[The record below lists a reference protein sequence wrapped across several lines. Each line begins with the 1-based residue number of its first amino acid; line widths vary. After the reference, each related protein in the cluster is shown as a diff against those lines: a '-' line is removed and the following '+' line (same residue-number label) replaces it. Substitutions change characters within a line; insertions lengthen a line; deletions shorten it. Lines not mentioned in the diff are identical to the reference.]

1 MPARQRNHTRSRP
14 FLVFPALIVL
24 AHLAVAPALASAQ
37 PQEAFLPVRLDAATG
52 EVFLEI
58 DRLDEDIL
66 YMVTL
71 ATGLG
76 VSGAGLDRGQPG
88 TEAVVRFEHH
98 GPRVLM
104 VRQNA
109 EIGGTSGT
117 EAELRAIRESFPTSV
132 LASLPVVE
140 RNGARL
146 VVNATDLFL
155 SDVYDAG
162 SALRDAGAGGARL
175 DRERSVISPDFTAS
189 YPRNTEVRAI
199 LTFLA
204 DDPGGEVDQHAPDG
218 RFVTIEQHHSFM
230 ELPSEPFPRRAY
242 DPRTGN
248 SSATLQDY
256 SEGFDG
262 DYRLRSVERW
272 RLVPSD
278 PEGYLRGELVEPVE
292 PIVFHLDPGLQEPY
306 RSAYREGA
314 TWWNDAFEAAGFR
327 NAFQVR
333 DLPEGADRMDARY
346 SMIQLLHRSA
356 AGPSHGGG
364 RSDPRTGEIVQG
376 MPRMDS
382 HRSIIDYNIWAGLQ
396 PAYAAMGVEPQ
407 LDAEAFAMARRRQ
420 HVAHEVGHAL
430 GFPHNH
436 IAASQGRTSVMDYPF
451 PLIELDDQGRLDI
464 SRAYHPG
471 IGYSDS
477 LSVRYAYT
485 WFPTPQAEAEGLEAI
500 VQEALDRGHRFITGG
515 HAGLPSSL
523 PEAHQW
529 VEGETL
535 FDALD
540 RTLGVRRV
548 LLEHFDERAIR
559 PGEPMAWLNQRLAHV
574 YLHHR
579 YSVEGVV
586 KYVGG
591 MQFVYALRGDGQ
603 VPTEVIP
610 AARQREALDRIATVL
625 SPEEL
630 AVPDRIIELIPP
642 VPSGFSELEP
652 WIGSSAGPALDPLA
666 IARSFAQEVVD
677 NLLHRERMAR
687 VVAFRTRDPGQV
699 SLDEVLGRLV
709 EVTWGA
715 AGSRTGGQGAYRRA
729 AERAVLDGLFT
740 LASDQQATS
749 EVRDGA
755 EWQLARLAVELDGE
769 GGQDTAEQAHRERAS
784 REIEAYLV
792 RRIVPPLRT
801 GVIRINLPWP

>member
-1 MPARQRNHTRSRP
+1 MPRRSRNHARTLP
-14 FLVFPALIVL
+14 FLTLTSFGLL
-24 AHLAVAPALASAQ
+24 AAAVVPASAKA
-37 PQEAFLPVRLDAATG
+37 QEAFLPVRLDAATG
-52 EVFLEI
+52 DVFLEI

-88 TEAVVRFEHH
+88 DEAVVRFQHH

-109 EIGGTSGT
+109 EIGATSAN
-117 EAELRAIRESFPTSV
+117 EVERRAIREAFPTSV
-132 LASLPVVE
+132 IASFPVVE
-140 RNGARL
+140 QNGSRL

-155 SDVYDAG
+155 SDVYDAA
-162 SALRDAGAGGARL
+162 SALAEVGANGARL
-175 DRERSVISPDFTAS
+175 DRERSVISPEFTAS
-189 YPRNTEVRAI
+189 YPQNTEVRAA
-199 LTFLA
+199 LTFVS
-204 DDPGGEVDQHAPDG
+204 DDPSGPVSQHAPDG

-230 ELPSEPFPRRAY
+230 QLPSEPFPPRPY

-262 DYRLRSVERW
+262 DYRFRSVERW

-278 PEGYLRGELVEPVE
+278 PEAYMRGELVEPVE

-314 TWWNDAFEAAGFR
+314 MWWNDAFEAAGFR
-327 NAFQVR
+327 DAFQVR

-346 SMIQLLHRSA
+346 SMIQLLHRST

-364 RSDPRTGEIVQG
+364 RSDPRTGEIIQG

-382 HRSIIDYNIWAGLQ
+382 HRSLIDYNIWAGLQ
-396 PAYAAMGVEPQ
+396 PAYDALGIEPQ

-436 IAASQGRTSVMDYPF
+436 IAASQGRSSVMDYPF
-451 PLIELDDQGRLDI
+451 PLIELDEQGRPDI

-485 WFPTPQAEAEGLEAI
+485 WYPTPEAEAEGLQAI
-500 VQEALDRGHRFITGG
+500 VREALDRGHRFITGG
-515 HAGLPSSL
+515 HAGLASSL

-535 FDALD
+535 LDAVD
-540 RTLGVRRV
+540 RSLAVRRV

-579 YSVEGVV
+579 YSVEGVT

-591 MQFVYALRGDGQ
+591 MEFDYALRGDGQ
-603 VPTEVIP
+603 VPTKVVP
-610 AARQREALDRIATVL
+610 AARQREALDRIASVL

-630 AVPDRIIELIPP
+630 AIPDRIVELIPP
-642 VPSGFSELEP
+642 VPSGFAELEP
-652 WIGSSAGPALDPLA
+652 WIDSSAGPALDPLA

-687 VVAFRTRDPGQV
+687 VVAFRARDSGQLA
-699 SLDEVLGRLV
+699 LDEVLGRLV
-709 EVTWGA
+709 EATWGA
-715 AGSRTGGQGAYRRA
+715 TGSRTGNEGAYRRA

-740 LASDQQATS
+740 LASDEQATS
-749 EVRDGA
+749 AVRDGA
-755 EWQLARLAVELDGE
+755 EWQLARLGATLMDESA
-769 GGQDTAEQAHRERAS
+769 GQDMAEQAHRHRAA

-792 RRIVPPLRT
+792 HRIVPPLRT